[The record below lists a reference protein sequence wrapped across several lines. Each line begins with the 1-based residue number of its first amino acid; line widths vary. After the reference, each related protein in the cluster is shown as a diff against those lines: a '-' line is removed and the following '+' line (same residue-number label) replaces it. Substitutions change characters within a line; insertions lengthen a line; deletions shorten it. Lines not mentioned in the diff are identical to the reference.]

1 MYGGVGLKKI
11 KIFFVLVVSLLVL
24 AGCGGGVEPV
34 CRNISFNIDYQ
45 KNNQDYSIFC
55 SVDNLGNLT
64 ATINSPKEIAGLK
77 VFFSGNTVKTEYLGL
92 AQEGAEGS
100 NFYLLNNIYTVFL
113 NLENAKPVSKDGM
126 FEAVLEANDQN
137 CKVTITNMGIP
148 IKLEFSENETELE
161 IKNLTFN

>member
-1 MYGGVGLKKI
+1 MKKF
-11 KIFFVLVVSLLVL
+11 KIFFALLFPLLLLV
-24 AGCGGGVEPV
+24 GCGGRVKPV
-34 CRNISFNIDYQ
+34 CRNIGFNINYQ
-45 KNNQDYSIFC
+45 KNNQDYSVFC

-64 ATINSPKEIAGLK
+64 ATINSPQEIAGLK
-77 VFFSGNTVKTEYLGL
+77 VFFSDNTTKTEYLGL
-92 AQEGAEGS
+92 TQERVQGES
-100 NFYLLNNIYTVFL
+100 FFLLNNIYTVFL

-126 FEAVLEANDQN
+126 FTAVLDANGQN